1 MATTTEAQVEGTAAE
16 GTAHEGAEGGHK
28 GVFPPLDSKTFP
40 SQLFWLVIFFAAL
53 YLLMSRLVLPRIAA
67 ILETRRNRIEGDL
80 ARASALKDETEAA
93 LNSYQKALSDARG
106 NANDIAKSTRDTVN
120 VDVSK
125 QQAALNAS
133 LSAKAVDA
141 EAKIAAAKAKAMAS
155 VNDIAADTAVDI
167 VASLTGGK
175 VTKTAISKALAAAK

>member
-1 MATTTEAQVEGTAAE
+1 MATTTTEPATAE
-16 GTAHEGAEGGHK
+16 GTEAEGGAHH

-40 SQLFWLVIFFAAL
+40 SQLFWLVVFFATL
-53 YLLMSRLVLPRIAA
+53 YLLMSRVVLPRIAS
-67 ILETRRNRIEGDL
+67 ILDMRRNRIEGDL
-80 ARASALKDETEAA
+80 ARASALKEETEAE
-93 LNSYQKALSDARG
+93 LHSYQKALSDARG

-120 VDVSK
+120 TDVSQ

-133 LSAKAVDA
+133 LSTKALDA
-141 EAKIAAAKAKAMAS
+141 EAKIASAKAKAMAS
-155 VNDIAADTAVDI
+155 VNDIAAETAVDI